1 MARPQYETNM
11 KLYKFSLTLNLQIDI
26 FLEEI
31 QGNMGVKCPA
41 CDTDNT
47 QDSQFCKNCAV
58 PLSSTEEAEV
68 TRTKTLE
75 ATQEELTTGSTFAN
89 RYQII
94 EELGKGGMGKVYRA
108 LDKKLNEEVALKL
121 VKPEIASDE
130 KTVERFRNE
139 LRLARKISNR
149 NVGRM
154 YELMEYM
161 GVHYITMEYVPGQDL
176 RSLIRQTGK
185 LNAETAI
192 SIAKEVCEGLSEAH
206 RLGVVH
212 RDLKPSNILID
223 KQGDAKIM
231 DFGIARSLK
240 SKGIT
245 GTRMIIGTPEYMSP
259 EQVDGEEI
267 DQRSDIYSLGVI
279 LYEML
284 TGRVPFDGNTPLSVA
299 YKHKNKKPPNPREF
313 NTQITNDLS
322 VLILKCLEK
331 DKEAR
336 YQNAGEVRSQLEEIE
351 KGLLIPVIISPQK
364 KPLTS
369 KEITVHFRLNR
380 FYIPI
385 ALFILLAIGAF
396 AVWQFFLKNSAAPL
410 SSGKPIIAVLPF
422 SDLSPQ
428 KDQEYFCDGMT
439 DEIIT
444 KLSRLQGWKVMNKTS
459 VMQYKDTEKNIKD
472 IGRELGVTS
481 VLEGSIRKEENDIR
495 ITTQL
500 INVEDGFHLWS
511 EIYDRKLDRIFAIQN
526 DIAENIVSALKQ
538 KLTPEEKERLQKKTT
553 ENIEA
558 YNLYL
563 QGRYYWGKRT
573 REAMP
578 KSVEQFRQAIEIDP
592 NYALAYSGLAD
603 CYIAGGGRHLDLSA
617 KEAYANAREAA
628 QKALEL
634 DETLAEAHNS
644 LAGVLTSYFWYWE
657 RAEDAFV
664 RAIELNPS
672 YATARIWYAEHLYS
686 IGRHDVSIQQARLA
700 LELDP
705 LSSMISTALG
715 VSLYFAGEYDQAIQ
729 QYQRTLEVAPNF
741 QRAIYWLGFGY
752 LKKERYRE
760 AIGQFE
766 RVFNLSADSVD
777 LAALGYAYAI
787 AGQTNEAEEVL
798 RQLEAMSNQR
808 YVSPVDMAMLHVG
821 LDNNDQAMEYLEIAY
836 EEHADRMSWIK
847 VNPVFDP
854 LRSDPRF
861 QALLQ
866 RMNFPEL

>member
-1 MARPQYETNM
+1 M
-11 KLYKFSLTLNLQIDI
+11 
-26 FLEEI
+26 
-31 QGNMGVKCPA
+31 
-41 CDTDNT
+41 
-47 QDSQFCKNCAV
+47 
-58 PLSSTEEAEV
+58 
-68 TRTKTLE
+68 
-75 ATQEELTTGSTFAN
+75 EELTTGSTFAN

-94 EELGKGGMGKVYRA
+94 EELGKGGMGNVYRA
-108 LDKKLNEEVALKL
+108 LDRKLNEEVAIKII
-121 VKPEIASDE
+121 KPEIASDK
-130 KTVERFRNE
+130 KTLERFRNE
-139 LRLARKISNR
+139 LRLARKISHR

-161 GVHYITMEYVPGQDL
+161 EIHYITMEYIPGQDL

-185 LNAETAI
+185 LSAETAI
-192 SIAKEVCEGLSEAH
+192 SIAKEVCEGLAEAH

-212 RDLKPSNILID
+212 RDLKPSNILIN

-245 GTRMIIGTPEYMSP
+245 GTRQMIGTPEYMSP
-259 EQVDGEEI
+259 EQVDGEDV
-267 DQRSDIYSLGVI
+267 DQRSDIYSVGVI

-284 TGRVPFDGNTPLSVA
+284 AGRVPFEGDTPLSVA

-313 NTQITNDLS
+313 NAQITDELS
-322 VLILKCLEK
+322 VLVLKCLEK

-336 YQNAGEVRSQLEEIE
+336 YQSAGEIRSQLEEIE

-369 KEITVHFRLNR
+369 KEITVQFRMKK
-380 FYIPI
+380 FFIPI
-385 ALFILLAIGAF
+385 AVLILLAIGAI
-396 AVWQFFLKNSAAPL
+396 AVWQLFLKKPTTPL
-410 SSGKPIIAVLPF
+410 SSGRPIIAVLPF
-422 SDLSPQ
+422 SDLSPL

-459 VMQYKDTEKNIKD
+459 VMQYKETEKNIKD

-481 VLEGSIRKEENDIR
+481 ILEGSIRKEGDDIR
-495 ITTQL
+495 VTSQL

-511 EIYDRKLDRIFAIQN
+511 EIYNRKLDRIFAIQN

-538 KLTPEEKERLQKKTT
+538 KLTPEEMQRLQKKTT
-553 ENIEA
+553 ENLEA

-563 QGRYYWGKRT
+563 QGRYFWGQRT
-573 REAMP
+573 KEAMQN
-578 KSVEQFRQAIEIDP
+578 SVELFRQAIEIDP
-592 NYALAYSGLAD
+592 DYALSYSGLAD
-603 CYIAGGGRHLDLSA
+603 CYIAGGGSYLDLSA
-617 KEAYANAREAA
+617 KEAYAKAKEMA

-634 DETLAEAHNS
+634 DDTLAEAHTS

-657 RAEDAFV
+657 RAENEFI

-672 YATARIWYAEHLYS
+672 YATARTWYAEHLWS
-686 IGRHDVSIQQARLA
+686 IGRHDVSIQQAKLA

-705 LSSMISTALG
+705 LSPMISTILG
-715 VSLYFAGEYDQAIQ
+715 VAFYFAGDYDRAIS
-729 QYQRTLEVAPNF
+729 QYLKTLENTPNF
-741 QRAIYWLGFGY
+741 QRAINWLGFSY
-752 LKKERYRE
+752 VKKAMYPE
-760 AIGQFE
+760 AIEHFQSVIKLSDGQ
-766 RVFNLSADSVD
+766 SAD
-777 LAALGYAYAI
+777 LAALGYVYAL
-787 AGQTNEAEEVL
+787 AGQRDEAEAVL
-798 RQLEAMSNQR
+798 RQLKSLSDQR

-821 LDNNDQAMEYLEIAY
+821 LDNIDQAIEYLEKAY

-847 VNPVFDP
+847 VHPVFDP

-861 QALLQ
+861 QAILQ
-866 RMNFPEL
+866 RMNFPE

>member
-1 MARPQYETNM
+1 MA
-11 KLYKFSLTLNLQIDI
+11 
-26 FLEEI
+26 
-31 QGNMGVKCPA
+31 VKCPE

-47 QDSQFCKNCAV
+47 QDSQFCKNCAA
-58 PLSSTEEAEV
+58 PLTSIEEVEI
-68 TRTKTLE
+68 TRTKTLD
-75 ATQEELTTGSTFAN
+75 ATMEELTTGSTFAN

-121 VKPEIASDE
+121 IKPEISADE

-139 LRLARKISNR
+139 LRMARKISHR

-154 YELMEYM
+154 YELMEHM
-161 GVHYITMEYVPGQDL
+161 GIHYITMEYISGQDL

-185 LNAETAI
+185 LTTEKAI
-192 SIAKEVCEGLSEAH
+192 SIAKEICEGLAEAH
-206 RLGVVH
+206 RLGVIH
-212 RDLKPSNILID
+212 RDLKPSNILVD

-231 DFGIARSLK
+231 DFGIARLLK
-240 SKGIT
+240 SKGTT
-245 GTRMIIGTPEYMSP
+245 GTRHMIGTPEYMSP
-259 EQVDGEEI
+259 EQIDADGDI

-284 TGRVPFDGNTPLSVA
+284 TGRVPFGGDTPLSVA
-299 YKHKNKKPPNPREF
+299 YKHKNKKPTNPRDF
-313 NTQITNDLS
+313 NAQITNELS

-331 DKEAR
+331 NKEAR
-336 YQNAGEVRSQLEEIE
+336 YQSAGEIRSQLEEIE

-369 KEITVHFRLNR
+369 KEITVEFRLKK
-380 FYIPI
+380 FFIPI
-385 ALFILLAIGAF
+385 AAIVVLALGAI
-396 AVWQFFLKNSAAPL
+396 AVWQLFLKTPAVLLSA
-410 SSGKPIIAVLPF
+410 GKPIIAVLPF

-428 KDQEYFCDGMT
+428 KDQAYFCDGMT

-459 VMQYKDTEKNIKD
+459 VMRYKDTDKNIKE
-472 IGRELGVTS
+472 IGQELGVTS
-481 VLEGSIRKEENDIR
+481 ILEGSIRKEEDDIR
-495 ITTQL
+495 VTAQL

-511 EIYDRKLDRIFAIQN
+511 EIYDRKLERIFAIQN

-553 ENIEA
+553 ENIDA

-563 QGRYYWGKRT
+563 QGRYYWGQRT

-578 KSVEQFRQAIEIDP
+578 KSVEQFQQALEIDP

-617 KEAYANAREAA
+617 KEAYARAREAA

-634 DETLAEAHNS
+634 DETLAEAHTS

-657 RAEDAFV
+657 RAENEFI

-672 YATARIWYAEHLYS
+672 YATARIWYAEHLWS
-686 IGRHDVSIQQARLA
+686 IGRHDVSVQQARLA

-705 LSSMISTALG
+705 LSPMISTSLG
-715 VSLYFAGEYDQAIQ
+715 VALHFAREYDQAIQ
-729 QYQRTLEVAPNF
+729 QYQQTLVANPNF
-741 QRAIYWLGFGY
+741 QRAIYWLGLSY
-752 LKKERYRE
+752 LKKEMFPE
-760 AIGQFE
+760 AIEQFQ
-766 RVFNLSADSVD
+766 RVLRLSGDSVD
-777 LAALGYAYAI
+777 KAALGYALAQ
-787 AGQTNEAEEVL
+787 AGQRNEAEEVL
-798 RQLEAMSNQR
+798 RQLEELSTQR
-808 YVSPVDMAMLHVG
+808 YVSPVDMAMIHIG
-821 LDNNDQAMEYLEIAY
+821 LEDNERAIEDLERAY

-854 LRSDPRF
+854 LRSDLRF
-861 QALLQ
+861 QSILQ

>member
-1 MARPQYETNM
+1 M
-11 KLYKFSLTLNLQIDI
+11 S
-26 FLEEI
+26 
-31 QGNMGVKCPA
+31 VKCPD

-47 QDSQFCKNCAV
+47 QGSQFCKNCAA
-58 PLSSTEEAEV
+58 PLASVEDAEI
-68 TRTKTLE
+68 TRTKTLD
-75 ATQEELTTGSTFAN
+75 ATLEELTTGSTFAN

-108 LDKKLNEEVALKL
+108 LDRKLNEEVALKL

-130 KTVERFRNE
+130 KTVQRFRNE
-139 LRLARKISNR
+139 LRLARKISHR
-149 NVGRM
+149 NIGRM

-161 GVHYITMEYVPGQDL
+161 GIHYITMEYIPGQDL

-185 LNAETAI
+185 LTTETAI
-192 SIAKEVCEGLSEAH
+192 SIAKEVCEGLAEAH
-206 RLGVVH
+206 RQGVVH

-223 KQGDAKIM
+223 KQGDAKIL

-245 GTRMIIGTPEYMSP
+245 GTRHMIGTPEYMSP
-259 EQVDGEEI
+259 EQVDADDDI

-284 TGRVPFDGNTPLSVA
+284 TGKVPFDGNTPLSVA

-313 NTQITNDLS
+313 NTQITDELN
-322 VLILKCLEK
+322 VLVLKCLEK
-331 DKEAR
+331 DRESR
-336 YQNAGEVRSQLEEIE
+336 YQSAGEIRSQLEEIE
-351 KGLLIPVIISPQK
+351 KGLLIPVIISTQK
-364 KPLTS
+364 RPLTS
-369 KEITVHFRLNR
+369 KEITVQFRLKK
-380 FYIPI
+380 FFIPI
-385 ALFILLAIGAF
+385 AVIIILAIGSI
-396 AVWQFFLKNSAAPL
+396 AVWQLWLKKSTAPL
-410 SSGKPIIAVLPF
+410 SSRKPIIAVLPF

-428 KDQEYFCDGMT
+428 KDQAYFCDGMT

-459 VMQYKDTEKNIKD
+459 VMQYKDTDKNIKD

-495 ITTQL
+495 ITAQL

-511 EIYDRKLDRIFAIQN
+511 EIYDRKLERIFAIQN

-563 QGRYYWGKRT
+563 QGRYYWGQRT

-578 KSVEQFRQAIEIDP
+578 KSVEQFHKAIEIDP

-617 KEAYANAREAA
+617 EEAYAKAREAA

-644 LAGVLTSYFWYWE
+644 LAGVLTSYFWFWE
-657 RAEDAFV
+657 RAENEFI

-715 VSLYFAGEYDQAIQ
+715 VSLYFGGEYDQAIQ
-729 QYQRTLEVAPNF
+729 QYQRTLTVTPNF

-752 LKKERYRE
+752 IKKEMYRE
-760 AIGQFE
+760 GIEQFKL
-766 RVFNLSADSVD
+766 VFDLSGDSVD

-787 AGQTNEAEEVL
+787 AGQRNEAEEVL
-798 RQLEAMSNQR
+798 RQLEELAIQR
-808 YVSPVDMAMLHVG
+808 YVSPVDLAMLHVG
-821 LDNNDQAMEYLEIAY
+821 LDNNEQAIEYLEKAY

-847 VNPVFDP
+847 VNPVFNP

-861 QALLQ
+861 QAILQ
-866 RMNFPEL
+866 RMNFPE

>member
-1 MARPQYETNM
+1 M
-11 KLYKFSLTLNLQIDI
+11 S
-26 FLEEI
+26 
-31 QGNMGVKCPA
+31 VKCPA
-41 CDTDNT
+41 CDTCNT
-47 QDSQFCKNCAV
+47 QDSQFCKNCAA
-58 PLSSTEEAEV
+58 PLSSAEEADI

-75 ATQEELTTGSTFAN
+75 AALEELTSGSTFAN

-121 VKPEIASDE
+121 LKPEIASDE

-139 LRLARKISNR
+139 LRLARKISHR

-185 LNAETAI
+185 LTTETAL

-212 RDLKPSNILID
+212 RDLKPSNILVD
-223 KQGDAKIM
+223 RQGDAKIM

-245 GTRMIIGTPEYMSP
+245 GTRHMIGTPEYMSP
-259 EQVDGEEI
+259 EQVDADDDI

-284 TGRVPFDGNTPLSVA
+284 TGRVPFGGDTPLSVA

-313 NTQITNDLS
+313 NAQITDELS
-322 VLILKCLEK
+322 VLVLKCLEK

-336 YQNAGEVRSQLEEIE
+336 YQSAGEVRSLLEGIE
-351 KGLLIPVIISPQK
+351 KGLLISVIISPQK

-369 KEITVHFRLNR
+369 KEITVQFRFKR
-380 FYIPI
+380 FFIPI
-385 ALFILLAIGAF
+385 ALIILLTIGAI
-396 AVWQFFLKNSAAPL
+396 AVWQLFQKKSAASL
-410 SSGKPIIAVLPF
+410 SSRKPIIAVLPF

-428 KDQEYFCDGMT
+428 KDQAYFCDGMT

-444 KLSRLQGWKVMNKTS
+444 KLSRLQEWKVMNKTS
-459 VMQYKDTEKNIKD
+459 VMQYKNTDKNIKD

-481 VLEGSIRKEENDIR
+481 ILEGSIRKEEDNIR
-495 ITTQL
+495 ITAQL
-500 INVEDGFHLWS
+500 ISVEDGFHLWS
-511 EIYDRKLDRIFAIQN
+511 EIYDRKLERIFAIQN
-526 DIAENIVSALKQ
+526 DIAENIVDALKQ
-538 KLTPEEKERLQKKTT
+538 KLTPEEKQRLQKKTT

-563 QGRYYWGKRT
+563 QGRYYWGQRT

-578 KSVEQFRQAIEIDP
+578 KSVEQFHKAIEIDP

-617 KEAYANAREAA
+617 EEAYAKAREAA

-644 LAGVLTSYFWYWE
+644 LAGVLTSYFWFWE
-657 RAEDAFV
+657 RAENEFI

-715 VSLYFAGEYDQAIQ
+715 VSLYFGGEYDQAIQ
-729 QYQRTLEVAPNF
+729 QYQRTLTVTPNF

-752 LKKERYRE
+752 IKKEMYRE
-760 AIGQFE
+760 GIEQFKL
-766 RVFNLSADSVD
+766 VFDLSGDSVD
-777 LAALGYAYAI
+777 LAALGYAYAV
-787 AGQTNEAEEVL
+787 AGQRNEAEEVL
-798 RQLEAMSNQR
+798 RQLEKLATQR
-808 YVSPVDMAMLHVG
+808 YVSPVDLAMLHVG
-821 LDNNDQAMEYLEIAY
+821 LDNNEQAIEYLEIAY

-861 QALLQ
+861 QAILQ
-866 RMNFPEL
+866 RMNFPE

>member
-1 MARPQYETNM
+1 M

-75 ATQEELTTGSTFAN
+75 STQEELTTGSTFAN

-139 LRLARKISNR
+139 LRLARKISHR

-161 GVHYITMEYVPGQDL
+161 GVHYITMEYIPGQDL

-185 LNAETAI
+185 LTAETAV
-192 SIAKEVCEGLSEAH
+192 SIAKEVCEGLAEAH

-223 KQGDAKIM
+223 KQGDAKIL

-245 GTRMIIGTPEYMSP
+245 GTRMMIGTPEYMSP
-259 EQVDGEEI
+259 EQVDGEDL

-284 TGRVPFDGNTPLSVA
+284 TGRVPFDGDTPLSVA

-313 NTQITNDLS
+313 NTQITDELL
-322 VLILKCLEK
+322 VFMLKCLEK

-336 YQNAGEVRSQLEEIE
+336 YQSAGEVRSLLEEIE
-351 KGLLIPVIISPQK
+351 KGLLIPVIISPPK

-369 KEITVHFRLNR
+369 KEITVQFRLKK
-380 FYIPI
+380 FFIPI
-385 ALFILLAIGAF
+385 AGIIVLAIGAI
-396 AVWQFFLKNSAAPL
+396 AVWQLFLKKSAAPL

-459 VMQYKDTEKNIKD
+459 VMQYKDTDKNIKD
-472 IGRELGVTS
+472 IGQELGVTS

-495 ITTQL
+495 LTAQL

-563 QGRYYWGKRT
+563 QGRYFWGQRT
-573 REAMP
+573 KDSMSR
-578 KSVEQFRQAIEIDP
+578 SVELFHQAIEIDP
-592 NYALAYSGLAD
+592 SYALAYSGLAD

-617 KEAYANAREAA
+617 EEAYAKAREAA

-634 DETLAEAHNS
+634 DETLAEAHTS

-657 RAEDAFV
+657 RAENEFI

-672 YATARIWYAEHLYS
+672 YATARIWYSEHLYS

-715 VSLYFAGEYDQAIQ
+715 VSHYFAGEYDQSIQ
-729 QYQRTLEVAPNF
+729 QYQRTLEIAPNF

-752 LKKERYRE
+752 IKKEMYRE
-760 AIGQFE
+760 AIEQFQL
-766 RVFNLSADSVD
+766 VLDLSDGDSVD
-777 LAALGYAYAI
+777 LAALGYAYAV
-787 AGQTNEAEEVL
+787 AGQINEAGEIL
-798 RQLEAMSNQR
+798 RQLEELSNQR
-808 YVSPVDMAMLHVG
+808 YVSPVDLAMLHVG
-821 LDNNDQAMEYLEIAY
+821 LDNNEQAIEYLDKAY

-866 RMNFPEL
+866 QMNFPEL

>member
-1 MARPQYETNM
+1 M
-11 KLYKFSLTLNLQIDI
+11 S
-26 FLEEI
+26 
-31 QGNMGVKCPA
+31 VKCPA
-41 CDTDNT
+41 CDTCNT
-47 QDSQFCKNCAV
+47 QDSQFCKNCAA
-58 PLSSTEEAEV
+58 PLSSAEEADI

-75 ATQEELTTGSTFAN
+75 AALEELTSGSTFAN

-121 VKPEIASDE
+121 LKPEIASDE

-139 LRLARKISNR
+139 LRLARKISHR

-185 LNAETAI
+185 LTTETAL

-212 RDLKPSNILID
+212 RDLKPSNILVD
-223 KQGDAKIM
+223 RQGDAKIM

-245 GTRMIIGTPEYMSP
+245 GTRHMIGTPEYMSP
-259 EQVDGEEI
+259 EQVDADDDI

-284 TGRVPFDGNTPLSVA
+284 TGRVPFGGDTPLSVA

-313 NTQITNDLS
+313 NAQITDELS
-322 VLILKCLEK
+322 VLVLKCLEK

-336 YQNAGEVRSQLEEIE
+336 YQSAGEVRSLLEGIE
-351 KGLLIPVIISPQK
+351 KGLLISVIISPQK

-369 KEITVHFRLNR
+369 KEITVQFRFKR
-380 FYIPI
+380 FFIPI
-385 ALFILLAIGAF
+385 ALIILLTIGAI
-396 AVWQFFLKNSAAPL
+396 AVWQLFLKKSAASL
-410 SSGKPIIAVLPF
+410 SSRKPIIAVLPF

-428 KDQEYFCDGMT
+428 KDQAYFCDGMT

-444 KLSRLQGWKVMNKTS
+444 KLSRLQEWKVMNKTS
-459 VMQYKDTEKNIKD
+459 VMQYKNTDKNIKD

-481 VLEGSIRKEENDIR
+481 ILEGSIRKEEDNIR
-495 ITTQL
+495 ITAQL
-500 INVEDGFHLWS
+500 ISVEDGFHLWS
-511 EIYDRKLDRIFAIQN
+511 EIYDRKLERIFAIQN
-526 DIAENIVSALKQ
+526 DIAENIVDALKQ
-538 KLTPEEKERLQKKTT
+538 KLTPEEKQRLQKKTT

-563 QGRYYWGKRT
+563 QGRYYWGQRT

-578 KSVEQFRQAIEIDP
+578 KSVEQFHKAIEIDP

-617 KEAYANAREAA
+617 EEAYAKAREAA

-644 LAGVLTSYFWYWE
+644 LAGVLTSYFWFWE
-657 RAEDAFV
+657 RAENEFI

-715 VSLYFAGEYDQAIQ
+715 VSLYFGGEYDQAIQ
-729 QYQRTLEVAPNF
+729 QYQRTLTVTPNF

-752 LKKERYRE
+752 IKKEMYRE
-760 AIGQFE
+760 GIEQFKL
-766 RVFNLSADSVD
+766 VFDLSGDSVD
-777 LAALGYAYAI
+777 LAALGYAYAV
-787 AGQTNEAEEVL
+787 AGQRNEAEEVL
-798 RQLEAMSNQR
+798 RQLEKLATQR
-808 YVSPVDMAMLHVG
+808 YVSPVDLAMLHVG
-821 LDNNDQAMEYLEIAY
+821 LDNNEQAIEYLEIAY

-861 QALLQ
+861 QAILQ
-866 RMNFPEL
+866 RMNFPE

>member
-1 MARPQYETNM
+1 M
-11 KLYKFSLTLNLQIDI
+11 
-26 FLEEI
+26 EEI
-31 QGNMGVKCPA
+31 WGDMSVKCPA
-41 CDTDNT
+41 CDTYNT
-47 QDSQFCKNCAV
+47 QDSQFCKNCAA
-58 PLSSTEEAEV
+58 PLASAEDAEI

-75 ATQEELTTGSTFAN
+75 VTLEELTSGSTFAN

-139 LRLARKISNR
+139 LRLARKISHR

-154 YELMEYM
+154 YELMEYK

-185 LNAETAI
+185 LTTETAL

-212 RDLKPSNILID
+212 RDLKPSNILVD
-223 KQGDAKIM
+223 RQGDAKIM

-245 GTRMIIGTPEYMSP
+245 GTRHMIGTPEYMSP
-259 EQVDGEEI
+259 EQVDADDDI

-284 TGRVPFDGNTPLSVA
+284 TGRVPFGGDTPLSVA

-313 NTQITNDLS
+313 NAQITDELS
-322 VLILKCLEK
+322 VLVLKCLEK

-336 YQNAGEVRSQLEEIE
+336 YQSAGEVRSLLEGIE
-351 KGLLIPVIISPQK
+351 KGLLISVIVSPQK

-369 KEITVHFRLNR
+369 KEITVQFRFKR
-380 FYIPI
+380 FFIPI
-385 ALFILLAIGAF
+385 ALIILLTIGAI
-396 AVWQFFLKNSAAPL
+396 AVWQLFLKKSAASL
-410 SSGKPIIAVLPF
+410 SSRKPIIAVLPF

-428 KDQEYFCDGMT
+428 KDQAYFCDGMT

-444 KLSRLQGWKVMNKTS
+444 KLSRLQEWKVMNKTS
-459 VMQYKDTEKNIKD
+459 VMQYKNTDKNIKD

-481 VLEGSIRKEENDIR
+481 ILEGSIRKEEDNIR
-495 ITTQL
+495 ITAQL
-500 INVEDGFHLWS
+500 ISVEDGFHLWS
-511 EIYDRKLDRIFAIQN
+511 EIYDRKLERIFAIQN
-526 DIAENIVSALKQ
+526 DIAENIVDALKQ
-538 KLTPEEKERLQKKTT
+538 KLTPEEKQRLQKKTT

-563 QGRYYWGKRT
+563 QGRYYWGQRT

-578 KSVEQFRQAIEIDP
+578 KSVEQFHKAIEIDP

-617 KEAYANAREAA
+617 EEAYAKAREAA

-644 LAGVLTSYFWYWE
+644 LAGVLTSYFWFWE
-657 RAEDAFV
+657 RAENEFI

-715 VSLYFAGEYDQAIQ
+715 VSLYFGGEYDQAIQ
-729 QYQRTLEVAPNF
+729 QYQRTLTVTPNF

-752 LKKERYRE
+752 IKKEMYRQGIE
-760 AIGQFE
+760 QFKL
-766 RVFNLSADSVD
+766 VFDLSGDSVD
-777 LAALGYAYAI
+777 LAALGYAYAV
-787 AGQTNEAEEVL
+787 AGQRNEAEEVL
-798 RQLEAMSNQR
+798 RQLEELATQR
-808 YVSPVDMAMLHVG
+808 YVSPVDLAMLHVG
-821 LDNNDQAMEYLEIAY
+821 LDNNEQAIEYLEKAY

-861 QALLQ
+861 QAILQ
-866 RMNFPEL
+866 RMNFPE

>member
-1 MARPQYETNM
+1 
-11 KLYKFSLTLNLQIDI
+11 
-26 FLEEI
+26 LEEI
-31 QGNMGVKCPA
+31 RGDMAVKCPE

-47 QDSQFCKNCAV
+47 QDSQFCKNCAA
-58 PLSSTEEAEV
+58 PLTSIEEVEI
-68 TRTKTLE
+68 TRTKTLD
-75 ATQEELTTGSTFAN
+75 ATMEELTTGSTFAN

-121 VKPEIASDE
+121 IKPEISADE

-139 LRLARKISNR
+139 LRMARKISHR

-154 YELMEYM
+154 YELMEHM
-161 GVHYITMEYVPGQDL
+161 GIHYITMEYISGQDL

-185 LNAETAI
+185 LTTEKAI
-192 SIAKEVCEGLSEAH
+192 SIAKEICEGLAEAH
-206 RLGVVH
+206 RLGVIH
-212 RDLKPSNILID
+212 RDLKPSNILVD

-231 DFGIARSLK
+231 DFGIARLLK
-240 SKGIT
+240 SKGTT
-245 GTRMIIGTPEYMSP
+245 GTRHMIGTPEYMSP
-259 EQVDGEEI
+259 EQIDADGDI

-284 TGRVPFDGNTPLSVA
+284 TGRVPFGGDTPLSVA
-299 YKHKNKKPPNPREF
+299 YKHKNKKPTNPRDF
-313 NTQITNDLS
+313 NAQITNELS

-331 DKEAR
+331 NKEAR
-336 YQNAGEVRSQLEEIE
+336 YQSAGEIRSQLEEIE

-369 KEITVHFRLNR
+369 KEITVEFRLKK
-380 FYIPI
+380 FFIPI
-385 ALFILLAIGAF
+385 AAIVVLALGAI
-396 AVWQFFLKNSAAPL
+396 AVWQLFLKTPAVLLSA
-410 SSGKPIIAVLPF
+410 GKPIIAVLPF

-428 KDQEYFCDGMT
+428 KDQAYFCDGMT

-459 VMQYKDTEKNIKD
+459 VMRYKDTDKNIKE
-472 IGRELGVTS
+472 IGQELGVTS
-481 VLEGSIRKEENDIR
+481 ILEGSIRKEEDDIR
-495 ITTQL
+495 VTAQL

-511 EIYDRKLDRIFAIQN
+511 EIYDRKLERIFAIQN

-553 ENIEA
+553 ENIDA

-563 QGRYYWGKRT
+563 QGRYYWGQRT

-578 KSVEQFRQAIEIDP
+578 KSVEQFQQALEIDP

-617 KEAYANAREAA
+617 KEAYARAREAA

-634 DETLAEAHNS
+634 DETLAEAHTS

-657 RAEDAFV
+657 RAENEFI

-672 YATARIWYAEHLYS
+672 YATARIWYAEHLWS
-686 IGRHDVSIQQARLA
+686 IGRHDVSVQQARLA

-705 LSSMISTALG
+705 LSPMISTSLG
-715 VSLYFAGEYDQAIQ
+715 VALHFAREYDQAIQ
-729 QYQRTLEVAPNF
+729 QYQQTLVANPNF
-741 QRAIYWLGFGY
+741 QRAIYWLGLSY
-752 LKKERYRE
+752 LKKEMFPE
-760 AIGQFE
+760 AIEQFQ
-766 RVFNLSADSVD
+766 RVLRLSGDSVD
-777 LAALGYAYAI
+777 KAALGYALAQ
-787 AGQTNEAEEVL
+787 AGQRNEAEEVL
-798 RQLEAMSNQR
+798 RQLEELSTQR
-808 YVSPVDMAMLHVG
+808 YVSPVDMAMIHIG
-821 LDNNDQAMEYLEIAY
+821 LEDNERAIEDLERAY

-854 LRSDPRF
+854 LRSDLRF
-861 QALLQ
+861 QSILQ

>member
-1 MARPQYETNM
+1 M
-11 KLYKFSLTLNLQIDI
+11 S
-26 FLEEI
+26 
-31 QGNMGVKCPA
+31 VKCPA
-41 CDTDNT
+41 CDTYNT
-47 QDSQFCKNCAV
+47 QDSQFCKNCAA
-58 PLSSTEEAEV
+58 PLASAEDAEI

-75 ATQEELTTGSTFAN
+75 VTLEELTSGSTFAN

-139 LRLARKISNR
+139 LRLARKISHR

-185 LNAETAI
+185 LTTETAL

-212 RDLKPSNILID
+212 RDLKPSNILVD
-223 KQGDAKIM
+223 RQGDAKIM

-245 GTRMIIGTPEYMSP
+245 GTRHMIGTPEYMSP
-259 EQVDGEEI
+259 EQVDADDDI

-284 TGRVPFDGNTPLSVA
+284 TGRVPFGGDTPLSVA

-313 NTQITNDLS
+313 NAQITDELS
-322 VLILKCLEK
+322 VLVLKCLEK

-336 YQNAGEVRSQLEEIE
+336 YQSAGEVRSLLEGIE
-351 KGLLIPVIISPQK
+351 KGLLISVIVSPQK

-369 KEITVHFRLNR
+369 KEITVQFRFKR
-380 FYIPI
+380 FFIPI
-385 ALFILLAIGAF
+385 ALIILLTIGAI
-396 AVWQFFLKNSAAPL
+396 AVWQLFLKKSAASL
-410 SSGKPIIAVLPF
+410 SSRKPIIAVLPF

-428 KDQEYFCDGMT
+428 KDQAYFCDGMT

-444 KLSRLQGWKVMNKTS
+444 KLSRLQEWKVMNKTS
-459 VMQYKDTEKNIKD
+459 VMQYKNTDKNIKD

-481 VLEGSIRKEENDIR
+481 ILEGSIRKEEDNIR
-495 ITTQL
+495 ITAQL
-500 INVEDGFHLWS
+500 ISVEDGFHLWS
-511 EIYDRKLDRIFAIQN
+511 EIYDRKLERIFAIQN
-526 DIAENIVSALKQ
+526 DIAENIVDALKQ
-538 KLTPEEKERLQKKTT
+538 KLTPEEKQRLQKKTT

-563 QGRYYWGKRT
+563 QGRYYWGQRT

-578 KSVEQFRQAIEIDP
+578 KSVEQFHKAIEIDP

-617 KEAYANAREAA
+617 EEAYAKAREAA

-644 LAGVLTSYFWYWE
+644 LAGVLTSYFWFWE
-657 RAEDAFV
+657 RAENEFI

-715 VSLYFAGEYDQAIQ
+715 VSLYFGGEYDQAIQ
-729 QYQRTLEVAPNF
+729 QYQRTLTVTPNF

-752 LKKERYRE
+752 IKKEMYRQGIE
-760 AIGQFE
+760 QFKL
-766 RVFNLSADSVD
+766 VFDLSGDSVD
-777 LAALGYAYAI
+777 LAALGYAYAV
-787 AGQTNEAEEVL
+787 AGQRNEAEEVL
-798 RQLEAMSNQR
+798 RQLEELATQR
-808 YVSPVDMAMLHVG
+808 YVSPVDLAMLHVG
-821 LDNNDQAMEYLEIAY
+821 LDNNEQAIEYLEKAY

-861 QALLQ
+861 QAILQ
-866 RMNFPEL
+866 RMNFPE

>member
-1 MARPQYETNM
+1 M
-11 KLYKFSLTLNLQIDI
+11 S
-26 FLEEI
+26 
-31 QGNMGVKCPA
+31 VKCPA
-41 CDTDNT
+41 CDTYNT
-47 QDSQFCKNCAV
+47 QDSQFCKNCAA
-58 PLSSTEEAEV
+58 PLASAEDAEI

-75 ATQEELTTGSTFAN
+75 VTLEELTSGSTFAN

-139 LRLARKISNR
+139 LRLARKISHR

-185 LNAETAI
+185 LTTETAL

-212 RDLKPSNILID
+212 RDLKPSNILVD
-223 KQGDAKIM
+223 RQGDAKIM

-245 GTRMIIGTPEYMSP
+245 GTRHMIGTPEYMSP
-259 EQVDGEEI
+259 EQVDADDDI

-284 TGRVPFDGNTPLSVA
+284 TGRVPFGGDTPLSVA

-313 NTQITNDLS
+313 NAQITDELS
-322 VLILKCLEK
+322 VLVLKCLEK

-336 YQNAGEVRSQLEEIE
+336 YQSAGEVRSLLEGIE
-351 KGLLIPVIISPQK
+351 KGLLISVIISPQK

-369 KEITVHFRLNR
+369 KEITVQFRFKR
-380 FYIPI
+380 FFIPI
-385 ALFILLAIGAF
+385 ALIILLTIGAI
-396 AVWQFFLKNSAAPL
+396 AVWQLFLKKSAASL
-410 SSGKPIIAVLPF
+410 SSRKPIIAVLPF

-428 KDQEYFCDGMT
+428 KDQAYFCDGMT

-444 KLSRLQGWKVMNKTS
+444 KLSRLQEWKVMNKTS
-459 VMQYKDTEKNIKD
+459 VMQYKNTDKNIKD

-481 VLEGSIRKEENDIR
+481 ILEGSIRKEEDNIR
-495 ITTQL
+495 ITAQL
-500 INVEDGFHLWS
+500 ISVEDGFHLWS
-511 EIYDRKLDRIFAIQN
+511 EIYDRKLERIFAIQN
-526 DIAENIVSALKQ
+526 DIAENIVDALKQ
-538 KLTPEEKERLQKKTT
+538 KLTPEEKQRLQKKTT

-563 QGRYYWGKRT
+563 QGRYYWGQRT

-578 KSVEQFRQAIEIDP
+578 KSVEQFHKAIEIDP

-617 KEAYANAREAA
+617 EEAYAKAREAA

-644 LAGVLTSYFWYWE
+644 LAGVLTSYFWFWE
-657 RAEDAFV
+657 RAENEFI

-715 VSLYFAGEYDQAIQ
+715 VSLYFGGEYDQAIQ
-729 QYQRTLEVAPNF
+729 QYQRTLTVTPNF

-752 LKKERYRE
+752 IKKEMYR
-760 AIGQFE
+760 
-766 RVFNLSADSVD
+766 
-777 LAALGYAYAI
+777 
-787 AGQTNEAEEVL
+787 
-798 RQLEAMSNQR
+798 
-808 YVSPVDMAMLHVG
+808 
-821 LDNNDQAMEYLEIAY
+821 
-836 EEHADRMSWIK
+836 
-847 VNPVFDP
+847 
-854 LRSDPRF
+854 
-861 QALLQ
+861 
-866 RMNFPEL
+866 

>member
-1 MARPQYETNM
+1 MAC
-11 KLYKFSLTLNLQIDI
+11 KLIS

-31 QGNMGVKCPA
+31 RGDMRVKCPD
-41 CDTDNT
+41 CGTDNT
-47 QDSQFCKNCAV
+47 QDSQFCKNCAA
-58 PLSSTEEAEV
+58 PLPSEEETEI
-68 TRTKTLE
+68 TRTKILDATL
-75 ATQEELTTGSTFAN
+75 EELTTGSTFAN

-121 VKPEIASDE
+121 LKPEIASDE

-139 LRLARKISNR
+139 LRLARKISHR

-154 YELMEYM
+154 YELMEYL
-161 GVHYITMEYVPGQDL
+161 GVHYITMEYIPGQDL

-185 LNAETAI
+185 LTAETAV
-192 SIAKEVCEGLSEAH
+192 SIAKEVCEGLAEAH

-223 KQGDAKIM
+223 KQGDAKIL
-231 DFGIARSLK
+231 DFGIARSLT
-240 SKGIT
+240 SKGFT
-245 GTRMIIGTPEYMSP
+245 GTRMMIGTPEYMSP
-259 EQVDGEEI
+259 EQVDDEDI
-267 DQRSDIYSLGVI
+267 DHRSDIYSLGVI

-284 TGRVPFDGNTPLSVA
+284 TGRVPFDGDTPLSVA
-299 YKHKNKKPPNPREF
+299 YKHKNKTPPNPREF
-313 NTQITNDLS
+313 NTQITDELN

-336 YQNAGEVRSQLEEIE
+336 YQSAGEVRSQLEEID
-351 KGLLIPVIISPQK
+351 KSLLIPVIISPQK
-364 KPLTS
+364 KPPTS
-369 KEITVHFRLNR
+369 KEITVQFRLKK
-380 FYIPI
+380 FFIPI
-385 ALFILLAIGAF
+385 AVIIVLAIGAI
-396 AVWQFFLKNSAAPL
+396 AVWQLFLKKSAAPL
-410 SSGKPIIAVLPF
+410 SSGKPIIGVLPF

-459 VMQYKDTEKNIKD
+459 VMQYKDTDKNIKD

-481 VLEGSIRKEENDIR
+481 ILEGSIRKEEDDIR
-495 ITTQL
+495 LTAQL

-526 DIAENIVSALKQ
+526 DIAENIVNALKQ
-538 KLTPEEKERLQKKTT
+538 KLTPEEKQRLQKKTT
-553 ENIEA
+553 ENLEA

-563 QGRYYWGKRT
+563 QGRYFWGQRT
-573 REAMP
+573 KDAMQ
-578 KSVEQFRQAIEIDP
+578 KSVELFHQAIEIDQ

-617 KEAYANAREAA
+617 EEAYAKAREMAE
-628 QKALEL
+628 KALEL
-634 DETLAEAHNS
+634 DDTLAEAHTS

-657 RAEDAFV
+657 LAENSFIRAV
-664 RAIELNPS
+664 ELNPS
-672 YATARIWYAEHLYS
+672 YATARSWYAEHLWS
-686 IGRHDVSIQQARLA
+686 IGRHEVSIQQAKLA

-705 LSSMISTALG
+705 LSSMISTVLG

-729 QYQRTLEVAPNF
+729 QYQRTLEIDPDF
-741 QRAIYWLGFGY
+741 QRAINWLGFSY
-752 LKKERYRE
+752 VQKEMYRE
-760 AIGQFE
+760 AIEQFQL
-766 RVFNLSADSVD
+766 VLNLSGGDSVD
-777 LAALGYAYAI
+777 LAALGYVYAI
-787 AGQTNEAEEVL
+787 AGQRNEAEEVL
-798 RQLEAMSNQR
+798 RQLESLSNQR
-808 YVSPVDMAMLHVG
+808 YVSPVDMAMLHIG
-821 LDNNDQAMEYLEIAY
+821 LDDKKQAIEYLEKAY
-836 EEHADRMSWIK
+836 GEHADRMSWIK

-866 RMNFPEL
+866 RMNFPE

>member
-1 MARPQYETNM
+1 M
-11 KLYKFSLTLNLQIDI
+11 S
-26 FLEEI
+26 
-31 QGNMGVKCPA
+31 VKCPA
-41 CDTDNT
+41 CDTYNT
-47 QDSQFCKNCAV
+47 QDSQFCKNCAA
-58 PLSSTEEAEV
+58 PLASAEDAEI

-75 ATQEELTTGSTFAN
+75 VTLEELTSGSTFAN

-139 LRLARKISNR
+139 LRLARKISHR

-154 YELMEYM
+154 YELMEYK

-185 LNAETAI
+185 LTTETAL

-212 RDLKPSNILID
+212 RDLKPSNILVD
-223 KQGDAKIM
+223 RQGDAKIM

-245 GTRMIIGTPEYMSP
+245 GTRHMIGTPEYMSP
-259 EQVDGEEI
+259 EQVDADDDI

-284 TGRVPFDGNTPLSVA
+284 TGRVPFGGDTPLSVA

-313 NTQITNDLS
+313 NAQITDELS
-322 VLILKCLEK
+322 VLVLKCLEK

-336 YQNAGEVRSQLEEIE
+336 YQSAGEVRSLLEGIE
-351 KGLLIPVIISPQK
+351 KGLLISVIISPQK

-369 KEITVHFRLNR
+369 KEITVQFRFKR
-380 FYIPI
+380 FFIPI
-385 ALFILLAIGAF
+385 ALIILLTIGAI
-396 AVWQFFLKNSAAPL
+396 AVWQLFLKKSAASL
-410 SSGKPIIAVLPF
+410 SSRKPIIAVLPF

-428 KDQEYFCDGMT
+428 KDQAYFCDGMT

-444 KLSRLQGWKVMNKTS
+444 KLSRLQEWKVMNKTS
-459 VMQYKDTEKNIKD
+459 VMQYKNTDKNIKD

-481 VLEGSIRKEENDIR
+481 ILEGSIRKEEDNIR
-495 ITTQL
+495 ITAQL
-500 INVEDGFHLWS
+500 ISVEDGFHLWS
-511 EIYDRKLDRIFAIQN
+511 EIYDRKLERIFAIQN
-526 DIAENIVSALKQ
+526 DIAENIVDALKQ
-538 KLTPEEKERLQKKTT
+538 KLTPEEKQRLQKKTT

-563 QGRYYWGKRT
+563 QGRYYWGQRT

-578 KSVEQFRQAIEIDP
+578 KSVEQFHKAIEIDP

-617 KEAYANAREAA
+617 EEAYAKAREAA

-644 LAGVLTSYFWYWE
+644 LAGVLTSYFWFWE
-657 RAEDAFV
+657 RAENEFI

-715 VSLYFAGEYDQAIQ
+715 VSLYFGGEYDQAIQ
-729 QYQRTLEVAPNF
+729 QYQRTLTVTPNF

-752 LKKERYRE
+752 IKKEMYRQGIE
-760 AIGQFE
+760 QFKL
-766 RVFNLSADSVD
+766 VFDLSGDSVD
-777 LAALGYAYAI
+777 LAALGYAYAV
-787 AGQTNEAEEVL
+787 AGQRNEAEEVL
-798 RQLEAMSNQR
+798 RQLEELATQR
-808 YVSPVDMAMLHVG
+808 YVSPVDLAMLHVG
-821 LDNNDQAMEYLEIAY
+821 LDNNEQAIEYLEKAY

-861 QALLQ
+861 QAILQ
-866 RMNFPEL
+866 RMNFPE

>member
-1 MARPQYETNM
+1 MARPQ
-11 KLYKFSLTLNLQIDI
+11 LIFVLTRGGQIDI

-31 QGNMGVKCPA
+31 RENMEVKCPE

-47 QDSQFCKNCAV
+47 RDSQFCKNCAT
-58 PLSSTEEAEV
+58 PLTTGEEAEI
-68 TRTKTLE
+68 TRTKTLD
-75 ATQEELTTGSTFAN
+75 ATVEELTTGSTFAN

-108 LDKKLNEEVALKL
+108 LDKKLNEEVAIKL
-121 VKPEIASDE
+121 IKPEIAADR

-139 LRLARKISNR
+139 LRLARKISHR
-149 NVGRM
+149 NIGRM

-185 LNAETAI
+185 LTAETAV
-192 SIAKEVCEGLSEAH
+192 SIAKEVCEGLAEAH

-245 GTRMIIGTPEYMSP
+245 GTRNMIGTPEYMSP
-259 EQVDGEEI
+259 EQVDGEDDI

-284 TGRVPFDGNTPLSVA
+284 TGRVPFHGDTPLSVA
-299 YKHKNKKPPNPREF
+299 YKHKNKTPPDPKEF
-313 NTQITNDLS
+313 NTQITNELS

-331 DKEAR
+331 DREGR
-336 YQNAGEVRSQLEEIE
+336 YQSAGEVRSQLEEIE
-351 KGLLIPVIISPQK
+351 KGLLIPVIISPPK

-369 KEITVHFRLNR
+369 KEITVEFTLKKY
-380 FYIPI
+380 FIPI
-385 ALFILLAIGAF
+385 AAILVLAIGAI
-396 AVWQFFLKNSAAPL
+396 AVWQLFLKDSATPL
-410 SSGKPIIAVLPF
+410 TADKPIIAVLPF

-459 VMQYKDTEKNIKD
+459 IMQYKNTDKNIKD
-472 IGRELGVTS
+472 IGRELAVTS
-481 VLEGSIRKEENDIR
+481 VLEGSIRKEEDDIR
-495 ITTQL
+495 ITAQL
-500 INVEDGFHLWS
+500 INVADGFHLWS
-511 EIYDRKLDRIFAIQN
+511 EVYDRKLDRIFAIQN

-538 KLTPEEKERLQKKTT
+538 KLTPEEKQRLQKKTT

-563 QGRYYWGKRT
+563 QGRYYWSKRT
-573 REAMP
+573 RDAMP
-578 KSVEQFRQAIEIDP
+578 KSVEQYLQAIEMDP
-592 NYALAYSGLAD
+592 SYALAYSGLAD

-617 KEAYANAREAA
+617 EEAYAKAREAA
-628 QKALEL
+628 QMALEL
-634 DETLAEAHNS
+634 DDSLAEAHTS
-644 LAGVLTSYFWYWE
+644 LAGVLTSYFWFWE
-657 RAEDAFV
+657 RAEGAFV

-672 YATARIWYAEHLYS
+672 YATARIWYAEHLWS
-686 IGRHDVSIQQARLA
+686 IGRHDLSIQQARLA
-700 LELDP
+700 SELDP
-705 LSSMISTALG
+705 LSPMISTSFG
-715 VSLYFAGEYDQAIQ
+715 VSFYFSGEFDQAIQ
-729 QYQRTLEVAPNF
+729 QYQYTMASNPDF
-741 QRAIYWLGFGY
+741 QRAIYWLGFSY
-752 LKKERYRE
+752 LAKEMFRE
-760 AIGQFE
+760 AIEQFQ
-766 RVFNLSADSVD
+766 RVLDLSSGDSVD

-787 AGQTNEAEEVL
+787 SGQSSEAEEIL
-798 RQLEAMSNQR
+798 RQLEERSSLS

-821 LDNNDQAMEYLEIAY
+821 LGNIEQAIEFLEKAFD
-836 EEHADRMSWIK
+836 EHADRMSWVK

-854 LRSDPRF
+854 LRSDPHF
-861 QALLQ
+861 QSLLQ
-866 RMNFPEL
+866 RMNFPE

>member
-1 MARPQYETNM
+1 M
-11 KLYKFSLTLNLQIDI
+11 
-26 FLEEI
+26 
-31 QGNMGVKCPA
+31 
-41 CDTDNT
+41 
-47 QDSQFCKNCAV
+47 
-58 PLSSTEEAEV
+58 
-68 TRTKTLE
+68 
-75 ATQEELTTGSTFAN
+75 EELTTGSTFAN

-94 EELGKGGMGKVYRA
+94 EELGKGGMGNVYRA
-108 LDKKLNEEVALKL
+108 LDRKLNEEVAIKII
-121 VKPEIASDE
+121 KPEIASDK
-130 KTVERFRNE
+130 KTLERFRNE
-139 LRLARKISNR
+139 LRLARKISHR

-161 GVHYITMEYVPGQDL
+161 EIHYITMEYIPGQDL

-185 LNAETAI
+185 LSAETAI
-192 SIAKEVCEGLSEAH
+192 SIAKEVCEGLAEAH

-212 RDLKPSNILID
+212 RDLKPSNILIN

-245 GTRMIIGTPEYMSP
+245 GTRQMIGTPEYMSP
-259 EQVDGEEI
+259 EQVDGEDV
-267 DQRSDIYSLGVI
+267 DQRSDIYSVGVI

-284 TGRVPFDGNTPLSVA
+284 AGRVPFEGDTPLSVA

-313 NTQITNDLS
+313 NAQITDELS
-322 VLILKCLEK
+322 VLVLKCLEK

-336 YQNAGEVRSQLEEIE
+336 YQSAGEIRSQLEEIE

-369 KEITVHFRLNR
+369 KEITVQFRMKK
-380 FYIPI
+380 FFIPI
-385 ALFILLAIGAF
+385 AVLILLAIGAI
-396 AVWQFFLKNSAAPL
+396 AVWQLFLKKPTTPL
-410 SSGKPIIAVLPF
+410 SSGRPIIAVLPF
-422 SDLSPQ
+422 SDLSPL

-459 VMQYKDTEKNIKD
+459 VMQYKETEKNIKD

-481 VLEGSIRKEENDIR
+481 ILEGSIRKEGDDIR
-495 ITTQL
+495 VTSQL

-511 EIYDRKLDRIFAIQN
+511 EIYNRKLDRIFAIQN

-538 KLTPEEKERLQKKTT
+538 KLTPEEMQRLQKKTT
-553 ENIEA
+553 ENLEA

-563 QGRYYWGKRT
+563 QGRYFWGQRT
-573 REAMP
+573 KEAMQN
-578 KSVEQFRQAIEIDP
+578 SVELFRQAIEIDP
-592 NYALAYSGLAD
+592 DYALSYSGLAD
-603 CYIAGGGRHLDLSA
+603 CYIAGGGSYLDLSA
-617 KEAYANAREAA
+617 KEAYAKAKEMA

-634 DETLAEAHNS
+634 DDTLAEAHTS

-657 RAEDAFV
+657 RAENEFI

-672 YATARIWYAEHLYS
+672 YATARTWYAEHLWS
-686 IGRHDVSIQQARLA
+686 IGRHDVSIQQAKLA

-705 LSSMISTALG
+705 LSPMISTILG
-715 VSLYFAGEYDQAIQ
+715 VAFYFAGDYDRAIS
-729 QYQRTLEVAPNF
+729 QYLKTLENTPNF
-741 QRAIYWLGFGY
+741 QRAINWLGFSY
-752 LKKERYRE
+752 VKKAMYPE
-760 AIGQFE
+760 AIEHFQSVIKLSDGQ
-766 RVFNLSADSVD
+766 SAD
-777 LAALGYAYAI
+777 LAALGYVYAL
-787 AGQTNEAEEVL
+787 AGQRDEAEAVL
-798 RQLEAMSNQR
+798 RQLESLSDQR

-821 LDNNDQAMEYLEIAY
+821 LDNIDQAIEYLEKAY

-847 VNPVFDP
+847 VHPVFDP

-861 QALLQ
+861 QAILQ
-866 RMNFPEL
+866 RMNFPE

>member
-1 MARPQYETNM
+1 
-11 KLYKFSLTLNLQIDI
+11 LTLRVQIDI
-26 FLEEI
+26 FLEER
-31 QGNMGVKCPA
+31 QGKMGVKCTA

-47 QDSQFCKNCAV
+47 QDSQFCKNCAA
-58 PLSSTEEAEV
+58 PLPSEEEAV
-68 TRTKTLE
+68 ITRTKTLG
-75 ATQEELTTGSTFAN
+75 ATLEELTTGSTFAN

-139 LRLARKISNR
+139 LRLARKISHR

-161 GVHYITMEYVPGQDL
+161 GVHYITMEYIPGQDL

-185 LNAETAI
+185 LTTETAV
-192 SIAKEVCEGLSEAH
+192 SIAKEVCEGLAEAH

-223 KQGDAKIM
+223 KQGDAKIL

-245 GTRMIIGTPEYMSP
+245 GTRMMIGTPEYMSP
-259 EQVDGEEI
+259 EQVDGEDI

-284 TGRVPFDGNTPLSVA
+284 TGRVPFDGDTPLSVA

-313 NTQITNDLS
+313 NTQITDELL

-331 DKEAR
+331 NKEAR
-336 YQNAGEVRSQLEEIE
+336 YQSAGEIRSQLEEIG
-351 KGLLIPVIISPQK
+351 KGLLIPVIISPSK

-369 KEITVHFRLNR
+369 KEITVQFKLKKL
-380 FYIPI
+380 FIPI
-385 ALFILLAIGAF
+385 AVIIFFAIGAI
-396 AVWQFFLKNSAAPL
+396 AVWHFFLKKSAAPL
-410 SSGKPIIAVLPF
+410 SPGKPIIAVLPF

-459 VMQYKDTEKNIKD
+459 VMQYKNTDKNLKD

-495 ITTQL
+495 ITAQL
-500 INVEDGFHLWS
+500 INVGDGFHLWS
-511 EIYDRKLDRIFAIQN
+511 EIYNRKLDRIFAIQN
-526 DIAENIVSALKQ
+526 DIAENIVNALKQ
-538 KLTPEEKERLQKKTT
+538 KLTPEEKERLQKITT

-573 REAMP
+573 REDMP
-578 KSVEQFRQAIEIDP
+578 KSIEQFRQAIEIDP

-657 RAEDAFV
+657 RAEDEFI

-729 QYQRTLEVAPNF
+729 QYQHTLEASPDF

-752 LKKERYRE
+752 IKKERHRE
-760 AIGQFE
+760 AIEQLKL
-766 RVFNLSADSVD
+766 VFDLSGDSVD
-777 LAALGYAYAI
+777 LAALGYAYAV
-787 AGQTNEAEEVL
+787 AGQINEAEEVL
-798 RQLEAMSNQR
+798 RQLEELSNQR

-821 LDNNDQAMEYLEIAY
+821 LGNNEQAMEYLEIAY
-836 EEHADRMSWIK
+836 GEHADRMSWIK
-847 VNPVFDP
+847 VNPVFVP

-866 RMNFPEL
+866 RMNFPE

>member
-1 MARPQYETNM
+1 MAC
-11 KLYKFSLTLNLQIDI
+11 KLIS

-31 QGNMGVKCPA
+31 RGDMRVKCPD
-41 CDTDNT
+41 CGTDNT
-47 QDSQFCKNCAV
+47 QDSQFCKNCAA
-58 PLSSTEEAEV
+58 PLPSEEETEI
-68 TRTKTLE
+68 TRTKILDATL
-75 ATQEELTTGSTFAN
+75 EELTTGSTFAN

-121 VKPEIASDE
+121 LKPEIASDE

-139 LRLARKISNR
+139 LRLARKISHR

-154 YELMEYM
+154 YELMEYL
-161 GVHYITMEYVPGQDL
+161 GVHYITMEYIPGQDL

-185 LNAETAI
+185 LTAETAV
-192 SIAKEVCEGLSEAH
+192 SIAKEVCEGLAEAH

-223 KQGDAKIM
+223 KQGDAKIL

-240 SKGIT
+240 SKGFT
-245 GTRMIIGTPEYMSP
+245 GTRMMIGTPEYMSP
-259 EQVDGEEI
+259 EQVDDEDI
-267 DQRSDIYSLGVI
+267 DHRSDIYSLGVI

-284 TGRVPFDGNTPLSVA
+284 TGRVPFDGDTPLSVA
-299 YKHKNKKPPNPREF
+299 YKHKNKTPPNPREF
-313 NTQITNDLS
+313 NTQITDELN

-336 YQNAGEVRSQLEEIE
+336 YQSAGEVRSQLEEID
-351 KGLLIPVIISPQK
+351 KSLLIPVIISPQK
-364 KPLTS
+364 KPPTS
-369 KEITVHFRLNR
+369 KEITVQFRLKK
-380 FYIPI
+380 FFIPI
-385 ALFILLAIGAF
+385 AVIIVLAIGAI
-396 AVWQFFLKNSAAPL
+396 AVWQLFLKKSAAPL
-410 SSGKPIIAVLPF
+410 SSGKPIIGVLPF

-459 VMQYKDTEKNIKD
+459 VMQYKDTDKNIKD

-481 VLEGSIRKEENDIR
+481 ILEGSIRKEEDDIR
-495 ITTQL
+495 LTAQL

-526 DIAENIVSALKQ
+526 DIAENIVNALKQ
-538 KLTPEEKERLQKKTT
+538 KLTPEEKQRLQKKTT
-553 ENIEA
+553 ENLEA

-563 QGRYYWGKRT
+563 QGRYFWGQRT
-573 REAMP
+573 KDAMQ
-578 KSVEQFRQAIEIDP
+578 KSVELFHQAIEIDQ

-617 KEAYANAREAA
+617 EEAYAKAREMAE
-628 QKALEL
+628 KALEL
-634 DETLAEAHNS
+634 DDTLAEAHTS

-657 RAEDAFV
+657 LAENSFIRAV
-664 RAIELNPS
+664 ELNPS
-672 YATARIWYAEHLYS
+672 YATARSWYAEHLWS
-686 IGRHDVSIQQARLA
+686 IGRHEVSIQQAKLA

-705 LSSMISTALG
+705 LSSMISTVLG

-729 QYQRTLEVAPNF
+729 QYQRTLEIDPDF
-741 QRAIYWLGFGY
+741 QRAINWLGFSY
-752 LKKERYRE
+752 VQKEMYRE
-760 AIGQFE
+760 AIEQFQL
-766 RVFNLSADSVD
+766 VLNLSGGDSVD
-777 LAALGYAYAI
+777 LAALGYVYAI
-787 AGQTNEAEEVL
+787 AGQRNEAEEVL
-798 RQLEAMSNQR
+798 RQLESLSNQR
-808 YVSPVDMAMLHVG
+808 YVSPVDMAMLHIG
-821 LDNNDQAMEYLEIAY
+821 LDDKKQAIEYLEKAY
-836 EEHADRMSWIK
+836 GEHADRMSWIK

-866 RMNFPEL
+866 RMNFPE

>member
-1 MARPQYETNM
+1 
-11 KLYKFSLTLNLQIDI
+11 
-26 FLEEI
+26 
-31 QGNMGVKCPA
+31 
-41 CDTDNT
+41 
-47 QDSQFCKNCAV
+47 
-58 PLSSTEEAEV
+58 
-68 TRTKTLE
+68 
-75 ATQEELTTGSTFAN
+75 
-89 RYQII
+89 
-94 EELGKGGMGKVYRA
+94 
-108 LDKKLNEEVALKL
+108 
-121 VKPEIASDE
+121 
-130 KTVERFRNE
+130 
-139 LRLARKISNR
+139 LA
-149 NVGRM
+149 
-154 YELMEYM
+154 
-161 GVHYITMEYVPGQDL
+161 
-176 RSLIRQTGK
+176 
-185 LNAETAI
+185 
-192 SIAKEVCEGLSEAH
+192 EAH
-206 RLGVVH
+206 RLSVVH

-245 GTRMIIGTPEYMSP
+245 GTRMMIGTPEYMSP
-259 EQVDGEEI
+259 EQVESEDI
-267 DQRSDIYSLGVI
+267 DQRSDIYSLGVV

-284 TGRVPFDGNTPLSVA
+284 TGRVPFEGDTPLSVA
-299 YKHKNKKPPNPREF
+299 YKHKNKTPPNPREL
-313 NTQITNDLS
+313 NAQITDELN

-331 DKEAR
+331 TKEAR
-336 YQNAGEVRSQLEEIE
+336 YQSAGEVRFQLEEIE

-369 KEITVHFRLNR
+369 KEITVQFRLKR
-380 FYIPI
+380 FFIPI
-385 ALFILLAIGAF
+385 AVIIVLAIGAI
-396 AVWQFFLKNSAAPL
+396 AVWQLFLKKSAAPL
-410 SSGKPIIAVLPF
+410 FSGKPIIAVLPF

-459 VMQYKDTEKNIKD
+459 VMQYKDTDKNIKD

-481 VLEGSIRKEENDIR
+481 ILEGSIRKEENDIR
-495 ITTQL
+495 LTAQL
-500 INVEDGFHLWS
+500 INVGDGFHLWS
-511 EIYDRKLDRIFAIQN
+511 EIYDRKIEGIFAIQN
-526 DIAENIVSALKQ
+526 DIAANIVSALKQ

-578 KSVEQFRQAIEIDP
+578 KSVEQFQQAIEIDP

-617 KEAYANAREAA
+617 EEAYAKARGAA

-634 DETLAEAHNS
+634 DETLAEAHTS

-657 RAEDAFV
+657 RAENAFI

-715 VSLYFAGEYDQAIQ
+715 VSLYFAEEYDPAIQ
-729 QYQRTLEVAPNF
+729 QYQRTLEIAPNF

-752 LKKERYRE
+752 IKKDMYRE
-760 AIGQFE
+760 AIEQFKL
-766 RVFNLSADSVD
+766 VFYLSGDSVD

-787 AGQTNEAEEVL
+787 AGRRSEAEEVL
-798 RQLEAMSNQR
+798 RQLEALSTQR

-821 LDNNDQAMEYLEIAY
+821 FDNKEQAIDYLEKAY
-836 EEHADRMSWIK
+836 NEHADRMSWIK

-854 LRSDPRF
+854 LRSESRF

-866 RMNFPEL
+866 RMNFPE

>member
-1 MARPQYETNM
+1 MSVN
-11 KLYKFSLTLNLQIDI
+11 
-26 FLEEI
+26 
-31 QGNMGVKCPA
+31 CPE

-47 QDSQFCKNCAV
+47 QDSQFCKNCAA
-58 PLSSTEEAEV
+58 PLTSEEEAQV
-68 TRTKTLE
+68 TRTKTLD
-75 ATQEELTTGSTFAN
+75 ATLEELTTGSTFAN

-130 KTVERFRNE
+130 RTVERFRNE
-139 LRLARKISNR
+139 LRLARKISHR

-154 YELMEYM
+154 YELMEYN
-161 GVHYITMEYVPGQDL
+161 GIHYITMEYIPGQDL

-185 LNAETAI
+185 LTAETAV
-192 SIAKEVCEGLSEAH
+192 SIAKEICEGLGEAH

-223 KQGDAKIM
+223 KQGDAKIL

-245 GTRMIIGTPEYMSP
+245 GTRMMIGTPEYMSP
-259 EQVDGEEI
+259 EQVDGEDI
-267 DQRSDIYSLGVI
+267 DHRSDIYSLGVI

-284 TGRVPFDGNTPLSVA
+284 TGRVPFDGDTPLSVA
-299 YKHKNKKPPNPREF
+299 YKHKNKTPPNPREF
-313 NTQITNDLS
+313 NTQITDELN

-331 DKEAR
+331 NREAR
-336 YQNAGEVRSQLEEIE
+336 YQSAEKIRSQLEEIE

-369 KEITVHFRLNR
+369 KEITVQFRMKR
-380 FYIPI
+380 FFIPI
-385 ALFILLAIGAF
+385 AVAIVIAIGAI
-396 AVWQFFLKNSAAPL
+396 AVWQLFLKKSAVPP
-410 SSGKPIIAVLPF
+410 SSSKPIIAVLPF
-422 SDLSPQ
+422 SDLSPK

-459 VMQYKDTEKNIKD
+459 VMQYKNTDKNIKD
-472 IGRELGVTS
+472 IGLELSVTS
-481 VLEGSIRKEENDIR
+481 ILEGSIRKEEDDIR
-495 ITTQL
+495 VTAQL

-511 EIYDRKLDRIFAIQN
+511 EIYNRKLDRVFAIQN
-526 DIAENIVSALKQ
+526 DIAENIVSALEQ

-553 ENIEA
+553 ENIDA

-563 QGRYYWGKRT
+563 QGRYFWGQRT
-573 REAMP
+573 KEAMQ
-578 KSVEQFRQAIEIDP
+578 KSVDLFNQAIEIDP
-592 NYALAYSGLAD
+592 NYGLSYSGLAD
-603 CYIAGGGRHLDLSA
+603 CFIAGGGRHLDLSA
-617 KEAYANAREAA
+617 EEAYAQAKDAA

-634 DETLAEAHNS
+634 DDTLAEAHTS

-657 RAEDAFV
+657 RAENAFI

-686 IGRHDVSIQQARLA
+686 VGRHDVSIQQARLA

-715 VSLYFAGEYDQAIQ
+715 VSHYFAGEYNQAIQ
-729 QYQRTLEVAPNF
+729 QYLRTLEITPNF

-752 LKKERYRE
+752 IKNEMYRE
-760 AIGQFE
+760 AIEQFQL
-766 RVFNLSADSVD
+766 VLNLSGGDSVD
-777 LAALGYAYAI
+777 LAALGYGYAI
-787 AGQTNEAEEVL
+787 AGQRNEAQEVL
-798 RQLEAMSNQR
+798 RQLEALSNQR
-808 YVSPVDMAMLHVG
+808 YVSPVDMAMLHVS
-821 LDNNDQAMEYLEIAY
+821 LDNNAQAIEYLEKGY
-836 EEHADRMSWIK
+836 EEHADRMSWVK
-847 VNPVFDP
+847 VNPVFNP

-866 RMNFPEL
+866 RMNFPQ

>member
-1 MARPQYETNM
+1 MT
-11 KLYKFSLTLNLQIDI
+11 
-26 FLEEI
+26 
-31 QGNMGVKCPA
+31 VKCSE
-41 CDTDNT
+41 CNTDYT
-47 QDSQFCKNCAV
+47 QDSQFCKNCAA
-58 PLSSTEEAEV
+58 PLKDSVEAEI
-68 TRTKTLE
+68 TRTKTLD
-75 ATQEELTTGSTFAN
+75 ATLEELTTGSTFAN

-108 LDKKLNEEVALKL
+108 LDKDLNEEVALKL
-121 VKPEIASDE
+121 IKPEIVLE
-130 KTVERFRNE
+130 KKTVERFRNE
-139 LRLARKISNR
+139 LRLARKISHR

-154 YELMEYM
+154 YELMEFM

-185 LNAETAI
+185 LTAETAV
-192 SIAKEVCEGLSEAH
+192 SIAKEICEGLAEAH

-245 GTRMIIGTPEYMSP
+245 GTRMMIGTPEYMSP
-259 EQVDGEEI
+259 EQVESEDI
-267 DQRSDIYSLGVI
+267 DQRSDIYSLGVV

-284 TGRVPFDGNTPLSVA
+284 TGRVPFEGDTPLSVA
-299 YKHKNKKPPNPREF
+299 YKHKNKTPPNPREF
-313 NTQITNDLS
+313 NAQITDELN

-331 DKEAR
+331 TKEER
-336 YQNAGEVRSQLEEIE
+336 YQSAGEVRSQLEEIG

-369 KEITVHFRLNR
+369 KEITVQFRLKKY
-380 FYIPI
+380 FIPI
-385 ALFILLAIGAF
+385 AIIIVLAIGAI
-396 AVWQFFLKNSAAPL
+396 AVWQLFLKKSAAPPF
-410 SSGKPIIAVLPF
+410 SGKPIIAVLPF

-459 VMQYKDTEKNIKD
+459 VMQYKNTDKNIKD

-481 VLEGSIRKEENDIR
+481 ILEGSIRKEENDIR
-495 ITTQL
+495 LTAQL

-538 KLTPEEKERLQKKTT
+538 KLTPEEKKRLQKKTT
-553 ENIEA
+553 ENLEA

-563 QGRYYWGKRT
+563 QGRYFWGQRT
-573 REAMP
+573 KEAMQ
-578 KSVEQFRQAIEIDP
+578 KSVELFHRAIEIDP
-592 NYALAYSGLAD
+592 NYALSYSGLAD
-603 CYIAGGGRHLDLSA
+603 CYIAGGGRYLDLSA
-617 KEAYANAREAA
+617 EEAYAKAKEAA
-628 QKALEL
+628 QRALEI
-634 DETLAEAHNS
+634 DDTLAEAHTS

-657 RAEDAFV
+657 RAENAFI

-672 YATARIWYAEHLYS
+672 YATARVWYAEHLWS
-686 IGRHDVSIQQARLA
+686 IGRHDVSIQQAKLA

-705 LSSMISTALG
+705 LSSMISTVLG

-729 QYQRTLEVAPNF
+729 QYQRTLEVDPNF
-741 QRAIYWLGFGY
+741 QRAINWLGFSY
-752 LKKERYRE
+752 VQKEMYQE
-760 AIGQFE
+760 AIEQFQL
-766 RVFNLSADSVD
+766 VLNLSGGDSVD
-777 LAALGYAYAI
+777 LASLGYVYGLS
-787 AGQTNEAEEVL
+787 GQHNEAEGVL
-798 RQLEAMSNQR
+798 HQLESLSNQR
-808 YVSPVDMAMLHVG
+808 YVSPVDMAMIHVG
-821 LDNNDQAMEYLEIAY
+821 LDNKEQAIENLEKAY
-836 EEHADRMSWIK
+836 KEHADRMSWIK

-866 RMNFPEL
+866 RMNFTE

>member
-1 MARPQYETNM
+1 M
-11 KLYKFSLTLNLQIDI
+11 S
-26 FLEEI
+26 
-31 QGNMGVKCPA
+31 VKCPN

-47 QDSQFCKNCAV
+47 QDSQFCKNCAA
-58 PLSSTEEAEV
+58 PLKSAEEAEI

-75 ATQEELTTGSTFAN
+75 STLEELTTGSTFAN

-121 VKPEIASDE
+121 IRPEIASDE

-139 LRLARKISNR
+139 LRLARKISHR

-161 GVHYITMEYVPGQDL
+161 GAHYITMEYIPGQDL

-185 LNAETAI
+185 LTAETAV
-192 SIAKEVCEGLSEAH
+192 SIAKEVCAGLAEAH

-223 KQGDAKIM
+223 KQGDAKIL
-231 DFGIARSLK
+231 DFGIARSLR

-245 GTRMIIGTPEYMSP
+245 GTRMMIGTPEYMSP
-259 EQVDGEEI
+259 EQVDGEDI

-284 TGRVPFDGNTPLSVA
+284 TGRVPFEGDTPLSVA
-299 YKHKNKKPPNPREF
+299 YKHKNKTPPNPREF
-313 NTQITNDLS
+313 NTQITDELN
-322 VLILKCLEK
+322 VLILNCLEK

-336 YQNAGEVRSQLEEIE
+336 YQSAGEVRSQLEDIE

-369 KEITVHFRLNR
+369 KEITVQFRLKK

-385 ALFILLAIGAF
+385 AVITLLAIGAI
-396 AVWQFFLKNSAAPL
+396 AVWQLFLKKSAAPL

-459 VMQYKDTEKNIKD
+459 VMQYKDTDKNIKD

-481 VLEGSIRKEENDIR
+481 ILEGSIRKEEDDIR
-495 ITTQL
+495 VTAQL

-538 KLTPEEKERLQKKTT
+538 KLTPEEKQRLQKKTT
-553 ENIEA
+553 ENLEA

-563 QGRYYWGKRT
+563 QGRYFWSQRT
-573 REAMP
+573 KDAMP
-578 KSVEQFRQAIEIDP
+578 KSVERFNQAIEIDP

-617 KEAYANAREAA
+617 EEAYAKAKEMA

-657 RAEDAFV
+657 RAENAFI
-664 RAIELNPS
+664 RAIELNPG

-686 IGRHDVSIQQARLA
+686 IGRHDASIQQARLA

-715 VSLYFAGEYDQAIQ
+715 VSHYFAGEYDQAIQ
-729 QYQRTLEVAPNF
+729 QYQRTLEIIPNF
-741 QRAIYWLGFGY
+741 PRAIYWLGFGY
-752 LKKERYRE
+752 IKKEMYRE
-760 AIGQFE
+760 AIEQFQL
-766 RVFNLSADSVD
+766 VLNLSGGDSVD

-787 AGQTNEAEEVL
+787 AGQRNEAEEVL
-798 RQLEAMSNQR
+798 RQLEALSNQR
-808 YVSPVDMAMLHVG
+808 YVSPVDMAMLHVS
-821 LDNNDQAMEYLEIAY
+821 LDNNEQAIEYLEKGY

-854 LRSDPRF
+854 LRSDSRF

-866 RMNFPEL
+866 RMNFPE

>member
-1 MARPQYETNM
+1 
-11 KLYKFSLTLNLQIDI
+11 
-26 FLEEI
+26 LEEI
-31 QGNMGVKCPA
+31 WGDMSVKCPA
-41 CDTDNT
+41 CDTYNT
-47 QDSQFCKNCAV
+47 QDSQFCKNCAA
-58 PLSSTEEAEV
+58 PLASAEDAEI

-75 ATQEELTTGSTFAN
+75 VTLEELTSGSTFAN

-139 LRLARKISNR
+139 LRLARKISHR

-185 LNAETAI
+185 LTTETAL

-212 RDLKPSNILID
+212 RDLKPSNILVD
-223 KQGDAKIM
+223 RQGDAKIM

-245 GTRMIIGTPEYMSP
+245 GTRHMIGTPEYMSP
-259 EQVDGEEI
+259 EQVDADDDI

-284 TGRVPFDGNTPLSVA
+284 TGRVPFGGDTPLSVA

-313 NTQITNDLS
+313 NAQITDELS
-322 VLILKCLEK
+322 VLVLKCLEK

-336 YQNAGEVRSQLEEIE
+336 YQSAGEVRSLLEGIE
-351 KGLLIPVIISPQK
+351 KGLLISVIVSPQK

-369 KEITVHFRLNR
+369 KEITVQFRFKR
-380 FYIPI
+380 FFIPI
-385 ALFILLAIGAF
+385 ALIILLTIGAI
-396 AVWQFFLKNSAAPL
+396 AVWQLFLKKSAASL
-410 SSGKPIIAVLPF
+410 SSRKPIIAVLPF

-428 KDQEYFCDGMT
+428 KDQAYFCDGMT

-444 KLSRLQGWKVMNKTS
+444 KLSRLQEWKVMNKTS
-459 VMQYKDTEKNIKD
+459 VMQYKNTDKNIKD

-481 VLEGSIRKEENDIR
+481 ILEGSIRKEEDNIR
-495 ITTQL
+495 ITAQL
-500 INVEDGFHLWS
+500 ISVEDGFHLWS
-511 EIYDRKLDRIFAIQN
+511 EIYDRKLERIFAIQN
-526 DIAENIVSALKQ
+526 DIAENIVDALKQ
-538 KLTPEEKERLQKKTT
+538 KLTPEEKQRLQKKTT

-563 QGRYYWGKRT
+563 QGRYYWGQRT

-578 KSVEQFRQAIEIDP
+578 KSVEQFHKAIEIDP

-617 KEAYANAREAA
+617 EEAYAKAREAA

-644 LAGVLTSYFWYWE
+644 LAGVLTSYFWFWE
-657 RAEDAFV
+657 RAENEFI

-715 VSLYFAGEYDQAIQ
+715 VSLYFGGEYDQAIQ
-729 QYQRTLEVAPNF
+729 QYQRTLTVTPNF

-752 LKKERYRE
+752 IKKEMYRQGIE
-760 AIGQFE
+760 QFKL
-766 RVFNLSADSVD
+766 VFDLSGDSVD
-777 LAALGYAYAI
+777 LAALGYAYAV
-787 AGQTNEAEEVL
+787 AGQRNEAEEVL
-798 RQLEAMSNQR
+798 RQLEELATQR
-808 YVSPVDMAMLHVG
+808 YVSPVDLAMLHVG
-821 LDNNDQAMEYLEIAY
+821 LDNNEQAIEYLEKAY

-861 QALLQ
+861 QAILQ
-866 RMNFPEL
+866 RMNFPE

>member
-1 MARPQYETNM
+1 MA
-11 KLYKFSLTLNLQIDI
+11 
-26 FLEEI
+26 
-31 QGNMGVKCPA
+31 VKCPD
-41 CDTDNT
+41 CDTENT
-47 QDSQFCKNCAV
+47 QDSQFCKNCAS
-58 PLSSTEEAEV
+58 PLPSAEV
-68 TRTKTLE
+68 EITRTKTLD
-75 ATQEELTTGSTFAN
+75 ATLLELTTGSTFAN

-121 VKPEIASDE
+121 IKPEISEDE
-130 KTVERFRNE
+130 QTVERFRNE
-139 LRLARKISNR
+139 LRMARKISHR

-185 LNAETAI
+185 LTAEKAI
-192 SIAKEVCEGLSEAH
+192 SIAKEICEGLAEAH

-212 RDLKPSNILID
+212 RDLKPSNILVD
-223 KQGDAKIM
+223 REGDAKIM
-231 DFGIARSLK
+231 DFGIARLLK

-245 GTRMIIGTPEYMSP
+245 GTRHMIGTPEYMSP
-259 EQVDGEEI
+259 EQVDADGDI

-284 TGRVPFDGNTPLSVA
+284 AGRVPFDGDTPLSVA
-299 YKHKNKKPPNPREF
+299 YKHKNKKPANPRDF
-313 NTQITNDLS
+313 NAQITDELS

-331 DKEAR
+331 NKEAR
-336 YQNAGEVRSQLEEIE
+336 YQSAGEVRAQLEEIE
-351 KGLLIPVIISPQK
+351 KGLLIPVIVSPQK
-364 KPLTS
+364 RPLTS
-369 KEITVHFRLNR
+369 KEITVQFRMKK
-380 FYIPI
+380 FFIPI
-385 ALFILLAIGAF
+385 AAAILLAIGAF
-396 AVWQFFLKNSAAPL
+396 VVWQLFLKKPAAPL
-410 SSGKPIIAVLPF
+410 SSGKPVIAVLPF

-459 VMQYKDTEKNIKD
+459 VMQYKDTDKSIKD
-472 IGRELGVTS
+472 IGQELGVES
-481 VLEGSIRKEENDIR
+481 VLEGSIRKEEDDVR
-495 ITTQL
+495 ITAQL

-511 EIYDRKLDRIFAIQN
+511 EVYDRKLERIFAIQN
-526 DIAENIVSALKQ
+526 DIAENIVSALRQ
-538 KLTPEEKERLQKKTT
+538 KLTPEEKERLQKSTT

-563 QGRYYWGKRT
+563 QGRYYWGMRT

-578 KSVEQFRQAIEIDP
+578 KSIEQYYQAIEIDP

-617 KEAYANAREAA
+617 EEAYAKAREAA

-657 RAEDAFV
+657 RAEDAFI

-672 YATARIWYAEHLYS
+672 LATARIWYAEHLWS
-686 IGRHDVSIQQARLA
+686 IGRHEVSIQQARLA

-705 LSSMISTALG
+705 LSPMISTSLG
-715 VSLYFAGEYDQAIQ
+715 VSLYFAGEDEQARQ
-729 QYQRTLEVAPNF
+729 QYLRTLAVSPDF
-741 QRAIYWLGFGY
+741 QRAIYWLGFSYIRKGMY
-752 LKKERYRE
+752 GE
-760 AIGQFE
+760 AIQQFQ
-766 RVFNLSADSVD
+766 RVIDLSGSDPVD
-777 LAALGYAYAI
+777 QAALGYAYAA
-787 AGQTNEAEEVL
+787 AGQLNKAVDVL
-798 RQLEAMSNQR
+798 RRLETLATRR

-821 LDNNDQAMEYLEIAY
+821 LGNNDKAMDYLENAY

-847 VNPVFDP
+847 VNPVFNP

-861 QALLQ
+861 QSLLQ
-866 RMNFPEL
+866 RMNFPE

>member
-1 MARPQYETNM
+1 M
-11 KLYKFSLTLNLQIDI
+11 
-26 FLEEI
+26 EEI
-31 QGNMGVKCPA
+31 WGDMSVKCPA
-41 CDTDNT
+41 CDTYNT
-47 QDSQFCKNCAV
+47 QDSQFCKNCAA
-58 PLSSTEEAEV
+58 PLASAEDAEI

-75 ATQEELTTGSTFAN
+75 VTLEELTSGSTFAN

-139 LRLARKISNR
+139 LRLARKISHR

-185 LNAETAI
+185 LTTETAL

-212 RDLKPSNILID
+212 RDLKPSNILVD
-223 KQGDAKIM
+223 RQGDAKIM

-245 GTRMIIGTPEYMSP
+245 GTRHMIGTPEYMSP
-259 EQVDGEEI
+259 EQVDADDDI

-284 TGRVPFDGNTPLSVA
+284 TGRVPFGGDTPLSVA

-313 NTQITNDLS
+313 NAQITDELS
-322 VLILKCLEK
+322 VLVLKCLEK

-336 YQNAGEVRSQLEEIE
+336 YQSAGEVRSLLEGIE
-351 KGLLIPVIISPQK
+351 KGLLISVIVSPQK

-369 KEITVHFRLNR
+369 KEITVQFRFKR
-380 FYIPI
+380 FFIPI
-385 ALFILLAIGAF
+385 ALIILLTIGAI
-396 AVWQFFLKNSAAPL
+396 AVWQLFLKKSAASL
-410 SSGKPIIAVLPF
+410 SSRKPIIAVLPF

-428 KDQEYFCDGMT
+428 KDQAYFCDGMT

-444 KLSRLQGWKVMNKTS
+444 KLSRLQEWKVMNKTS
-459 VMQYKDTEKNIKD
+459 VMQYKNTDKNIKD

-481 VLEGSIRKEENDIR
+481 ILEGSIRKEEDNIR
-495 ITTQL
+495 ITAQL
-500 INVEDGFHLWS
+500 ISVEDGFHLWS
-511 EIYDRKLDRIFAIQN
+511 EIYDRKLERIFAIQN
-526 DIAENIVSALKQ
+526 DIAENIVDALKQ
-538 KLTPEEKERLQKKTT
+538 KLTPEEKQRLQKKTT

-563 QGRYYWGKRT
+563 QGRYYWGQRT

-578 KSVEQFRQAIEIDP
+578 KSVEQFHKAIEIDP

-617 KEAYANAREAA
+617 EEAYAKAREAA

-644 LAGVLTSYFWYWE
+644 LAGVLTSYFWFWE
-657 RAEDAFV
+657 RAENEFI

-715 VSLYFAGEYDQAIQ
+715 VSLYFGGEYDQAIQ
-729 QYQRTLEVAPNF
+729 QYQRTLTVTPNF

-752 LKKERYRE
+752 IKKEMYRQGIE
-760 AIGQFE
+760 QFKL
-766 RVFNLSADSVD
+766 VFDLSGDSVD
-777 LAALGYAYAI
+777 LAALGYAYAV
-787 AGQTNEAEEVL
+787 AGQRNEAEEVL
-798 RQLEAMSNQR
+798 RQLEELATQR
-808 YVSPVDMAMLHVG
+808 YVSPVDLAMLHVG
-821 LDNNDQAMEYLEIAY
+821 LDNNEQAIEYLEKAY

-861 QALLQ
+861 QAILQ
-866 RMNFPEL
+866 RMNFPE